1 MTVIW
6 DHPDEHR
13 LVATVDGE
21 TAELQYER
29 RDGHLV
35 VTHTLVPDAISGRGI
50 GSELARAAVE
60 HARAED
66 LIVVPQCPFVAHWL
80 RENPSVA
87 STIDIESPGS

>member
-6 DHPDEHR
+6 DHPEEQR

-21 TAELQYER
+21 VAQLQYER
-29 RDGHLV
+29 RDGQFV

-60 HARAED
+60 HARAEE
-66 LIVVPQCPFVAHWL
+66 LVVVPRCPFLAHWL
-80 RENPSVA
+80 RENPEVAASV
-87 STIDIESPGS
+87 DVGSPRS